1 MRWGLASLTHEVPMV
16 HLREATSEDVPVIC
30 EINVRGWRAAFRE
43 LFPDEFLDTMDP
55 GDRRSAFA
63 ELVADRS
70 DHRSAVVVDHGDV
83 VGFVIL
89 GPPQAEELDPAR
101 ARELWGLYIEPDR
114 IGTGIGRILM
124 DYALDYLRA
133 GGWDYA
139 ILWTLRDIDRT
150 CRFYEAAG
158 WRRDGEE
165 RIWEIPEGNPVTL
178 VRYRFDLH

>member
-30 EINVRGWRAAFRE
+30 EINVRGWQVAFRE

-63 ELVADRS
+63 ESVANGS
-70 DHRSAVVVDHGDV
+70 EHRSVVAVDQGNVI
-83 VGFVIL
+83 GFAIL

-101 ARELWGLYIEPDR
+101 AHELWGLYIEPDR
-114 IGTGIGRILM
+114 IGTGLGRMLM
-124 DYALDYLRA
+124 DDALDYLEA

-158 WRRDGEE
+158 WHRDGEE
-165 RIWEIPEGNPVTL
+165 RVWEIPEGNPVTL
-178 VRYRFDLH
+178 VRYRLDLH